1 MDAVPG
7 MLEYTVARAVSS
19 AVLPR
24 FSDRKR
30 GRGPVFAA
38 TLVPDINRFRG
49 RIGNRIVRPTRQA
62 VALTVFIPGK
72 TRSRFRNQGAE
83 ARIGNYVRPRGRCV
97 LVGAELNNI
106 LFTPG
111 GEAPH
116 SVEVGQLDRLQLS
129 REQQFGLARR
139 KLLWKVLFRHDSRQ
153 LLRQRTARGAQ

>member
-7 MLEYTVARAVSS
+7 VLEYTVARAVSS

-97 LVGAELNNI
+97 AVRGVGAGRWYFGAACASPIREDGRAAAEGPQFLRATHGTR
-106 LFTPG
+106 F
-111 GEAPH
+111 
-116 SVEVGQLDRLQLS
+116 SVVPD
-129 REQQFGLARR
+129 
-139 KLLWKVLFRHDSRQ
+139 
-153 LLRQRTARGAQ
+153 